1 MAVAAVGAV
10 AAVIAARVEAVVAIA
25 VVALLAA
32 VVALVQPLVR
42 NASLSFWGSH
52 RFIRILRL
60 WIRNAL
66 FSLRILVVGSAFDW
80 E

>member
-32 VVALVQPLVR
+32 VVALVQHLVR
-42 NASLSFWGSH
+42 NASLSFWGFPPSYK
-52 RFIRILRL
+52 
-60 WIRNAL
+60 NDSAL
-66 FSLRILVVGSAFDW
+66 DYKCIVFLEDSRGGLSI
-80 E
+80 